1 MLKYVANITGCF
13 LAAGLMA
20 GQAFAS
26 DDSGLTR
33 PDLYS
38 SYLDH
43 SDLKGNFCLIHKD
56 IDYGGID
63 LMTESKPQVL
73 IQADGTTATYPVCAE
88 SEDPQSEETAKVI
101 PDLRPH

>member
-13 LAAGLMA
+13 LAAGLMV

-26 DDSGLTR
+26 EDSNLTR
-33 PDLYS
+33 PDLHS

-43 SDLKGNFCLIHKD
+43 FDLKGNFCLIHKD
-56 IDYGGID
+56 IKLDAID

-73 IQADGTTATYPVCAE
+73 TKADGTIETYSVCAE
-88 SEDPQSEETAKVI
+88 MDGPQFEETAEAI
-101 PDLRPH
+101 PDLQLR